1 MFRFRGFDRLP
12 VMIRAG
18 RYELHSIV
26 TGRIRLDG
34 GAMFGVVPKVLWES
48 LCDVDPLNRIDL
60 VTRTLLAVDREADR
74 VILVDTGCGS
84 KWTPKMAERYGVQS
98 DPNAIDRALH
108 TLGLDRT
115 RVTDVVVTHL
125 HFDHNGGLIDR
136 AGGADGESVLR
147 YPQAR
152 HWIHPEQ
159 WAHALSPHL
168 KDRASYIA
176 DDFASLADAGVF
188 VFVEEGGMGPA
199 PEFEWFLSHGHT
211 PFQVHPILGRG
222 RERVLWAGDL
232 VPTTAHL
239 RLTWVMAYDIEPLRT
254 IEEKKRIFEMCFRDG
269 VRLALPHD
277 PRVGGVALEG
287 TAERPI
293 VSVALDL

>member
-1 MFRFRGFDRLP
+1 
-12 VMIRAG
+12 MIRAG
-18 RYELHSIV
+18 RYELRSIV

-48 LCDVDPLNRIDL
+48 VCDVDGLNRIDL
-60 VTRTLLAVDREADR
+60 VTRTLMAVDCEADR

-98 DPNAIDRALH
+98 DPNAIDHALGM
-108 TLGLDRT
+108 LGLDRK

-136 AGGADGESVLR
+136 AGEADGETVLR

-152 HWIHPEQ
+152 HWIHQKQ
-159 WAHALSPHL
+159 WEHALSPNL

-176 DDFASLADAGVF
+176 EDFATLADAGVLA
-188 VFVEEGGMGPA
+188 FVEEGEEGSV
-199 PEFEWFLSHGHT
+199 PEFAWLLSHGHT
-211 PFQVHPILGRG
+211 PFQLHPVVGRG

-254 IEEKKRIFEMCFRDG
+254 IEEKKRIFDMCLREG

-277 PRVGGVALEG
+277 PRVGGVALDG
-287 TAERPI
+287 TTERPI
-293 VSVALDL
+293 VAAALDL